1 MSITRTMPPEVI
13 EEAQKAFDG
22 IAGVRISRVQW
33 LYDRTSTMTDR
44 DEGPERGVIFV
55 ADVWGPTLHRRVR
68 RWPVAMGNPGANT
81 AAPPI
86 SDEDAVEMARIGLF
100 RSVSLQRGM
109 HAFAA
114 REGIDAPMAHLNGY
128 SLCDVAH
135 LSMHAGLLD
144 LMVANRGGR
153 GAAAMLL
160 DQVERMISS
169 DHDNSDTTISTSELD
184 DDMQTRVHFDGLR
197 SVLYKR
203 ERLSGDTTF
212 DGLVVD
218 MRRVLP
224 DTMLTAMTGRP
235 LGDVLRTGLARL
247 DRSRI
252 VKATESDG
260 TTIIHIDEDL
270 VAIGEDARLT

>member
-1 MSITRTMPPEVI
+1 MTTARAMPPEVI

-22 IAGVRISRVQW
+22 IAGVRVSDVQW
-33 LYDRTSTMTDR
+33 LHDRTTTMTQR
-44 DEGPERGVIFV
+44 EEGPERGVMFT

-68 RWPVAMGNPGANT
+68 RWPVMMGNAVAHGFTDA
-81 AAPPI
+81 I
-86 SDEDAVEMARIGLF
+86 SDDEAVEMARIGLF
-100 RSVSLQRGM
+100 RYVSLQRGM

-169 DHDNSDTTISTSELD
+169 DHDNSDSSISTSELD
-184 DDMQTRVHFDGLR
+184 DDMQTRVHFDGRR
-197 SVLYKR
+197 SVLYKH
-203 ERLSGDTTF
+203 ERLSGDAAF
-212 DGLVVD
+212 DGRAVE
-218 MRRVLP
+218 MRRDLP
-224 DTMLTAMTGRP
+224 DTVLAAIIGRP
-235 LGDVLRTGLARL
+235 LGDVLHTGLARL
-247 DRSRI
+247 DDSRI
-252 VKATESDG
+252 VKATASDG
-260 TTIIHIDEDL
+260 TTMIHVEEKL
-270 VAIGEDARLT
+270 VAIGEDARLA